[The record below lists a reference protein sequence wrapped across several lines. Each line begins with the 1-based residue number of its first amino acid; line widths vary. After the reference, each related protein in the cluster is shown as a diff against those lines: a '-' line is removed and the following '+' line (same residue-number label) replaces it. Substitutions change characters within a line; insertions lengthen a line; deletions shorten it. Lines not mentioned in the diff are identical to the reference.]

1 MPQRFTRLGQVTL
14 DATGGG
20 QAVVFVSGRECDI
33 IRAVV
38 STTSQT
44 KQPTALMYRNNAV
57 QAQRIDGTYTGAQD
71 TAQNL
76 GRYQPGES
84 LIAVWSG
91 GDVGAIATL
100 RVEVIQYEPGRAPPD
115 GGTAYQPFANSV
127 VGGVTLVRPAIQSP
141 GYSTGATGWTINAD
155 GSAEFNNV
163 TIRGQLQAKPTA
175 SAGDLVMT
183 VRVAGDTNDRFEL
196 EADGSMFWGPGS
208 APTDCTFFRE
218 LTGRMK
224 FQQQLHVS
232 GLFLT
237 DSDVQVGGNLTVA
250 GIGQTQFVRKTA
262 DQNRTNNN
270 TLINDLQLLLPLAT
284 NATYELDGQ
293 IIYQAS
299 GAAAVSGYTA
309 AFGLPAGATLDWV
322 WHGKIDTDG
331 AATAASIWQFAETA
345 ATSRNSGGAGIG
357 TSLVGKPTGLLVTG
371 GTAGNLQYQFAQ
383 ATANATASV
392 TKAGS
397 YLILRRVA

>member
-1 MPQRFTRLGQVTL
+1 MP
-14 DATGGG
+14 
-20 QAVVFVSGRECDI
+20 
-33 IRAVV
+33 
-38 STTSQT
+38 
-44 KQPTALMYRNNAV
+44 YRNPIVA
-57 QAQRIDGTYTGAQD
+57 GTQ
-71 TAQNL
+71 
-76 GRYQPGES
+76 
-84 LIAVWSG
+84 
-91 GDVGAIATL
+91 
-100 RVEVIQYEPGRAPPD
+100 
-115 GGTAYQPFANSV
+115 
-127 VGGVTLVRPAIQSP
+127 LVRAAIQSQDYAA
-141 GYSTGATGWTINAD
+141 GVSGWIVGRD

-163 TIRGQLQAKPTA
+163 TIRGLLASKPTA

-183 VRVAGDTNDRFEL
+183 IRVAGDTNDRFEL
-196 EADGSMFWGPGS
+196 EADGSMFWGPGN

-218 LTGRMK
+218 LPGRMK

-237 DSDVQVGGNLTVA
+237 DAGAQIGGDLTVA
-250 GIGQTQFVRKTA
+250 GIGQTQFVRKSA
-262 DQNRTNNN
+262 DQPRTNNN
-270 TLINDLQLLLPLAT
+270 TLINDTQLVLPLAT
-284 NATYELDGQ
+284 NATYELDGH

-309 AFGLPAGATLDWV
+309 AFGVPAGATLDWV

-357 TSLVGKPTGLLVTG
+357 TSLVGKPTGLLITG
-371 GTAGNLQYQFAQ
+371 NTAGNLQYQFAQ
-383 ATANATASV
+383 ATANATASL